1 MSFAVVLMPPV
12 LSFFKLYIASMEL
25 EMIKPNNAEG
35 LGGYCGQ
42 RLTSPLI
49 LMVYLLPN
57 LAL

>member
-1 MSFAVVLMPPV
+1 MPPV

-35 LGGYCGQ
+35 LGGCCGQ
-42 RLTSPLI
+42 QLASPLI